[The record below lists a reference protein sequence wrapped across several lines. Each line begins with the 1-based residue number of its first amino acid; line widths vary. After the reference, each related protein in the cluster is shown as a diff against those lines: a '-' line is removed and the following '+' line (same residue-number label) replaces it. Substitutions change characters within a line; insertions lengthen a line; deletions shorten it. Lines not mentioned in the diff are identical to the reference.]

1 MSDMQQFIDDGRRAN
16 LGGVQRDRCPYM
28 PESHGKQREAW
39 LEGWDDMQR
48 RQNAPSTVN
57 TRNIPG
63 G

>member
-1 MSDMQQFIDDGRRAN
+1 MSDTQQFVDDGRRAN
-16 LGGVQRDRCPYM
+16 MNGVPRDLCPYM
-28 PESHGKQREAW
+28 EESHGKQRAQW

-57 TRNIPG
+57 TSNLPG